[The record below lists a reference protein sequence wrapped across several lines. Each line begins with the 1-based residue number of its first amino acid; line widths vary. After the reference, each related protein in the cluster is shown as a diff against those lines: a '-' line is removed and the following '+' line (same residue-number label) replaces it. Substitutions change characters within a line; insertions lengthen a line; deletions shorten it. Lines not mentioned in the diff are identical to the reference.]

1 MDLTDWISA
10 GWPIFLSGITL
21 VIVLAQMYTR
31 IQVIEQKVAQL
42 FILYNDKK

>member
-1 MDLTDWISA
+1 MDLTAWISA

-31 IQVIEQKVAQL
+31 IQVIEQKVTQL
-42 FILYNDKK
+42 FTLYNQKK